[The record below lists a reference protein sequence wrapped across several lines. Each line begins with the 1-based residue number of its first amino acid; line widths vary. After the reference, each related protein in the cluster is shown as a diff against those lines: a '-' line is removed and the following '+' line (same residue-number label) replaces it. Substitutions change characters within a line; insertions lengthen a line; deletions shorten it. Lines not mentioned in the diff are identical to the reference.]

1 MPRFRLVSYRPVL
14 LGIGLALAACDGR
27 EGAVPAM
34 ATGTSEQAA
43 PAAPASAP
51 TETKPPPSPDGLA
64 ASRDPHRVVLAW
76 AKAMSLKDW
85 EAAYSF
91 WNEGG
96 SRAGMSLDQ
105 FRTRWSKI
113 ENPQF
118 DIAEG
123 TTEGAAGSLY
133 YTAPITFIDGTRRV
147 QGEIVLR
154 RANDVPGATAEQL
167 RWHIERLDLQ
177 P

>member
-1 MPRFRLVSYRPVL
+1 MLRFRSMSYRQVL
-14 LGIGLALAACDGR
+14 LGAGLALAGCDER
-27 EGAVPAM
+27 EPAPPSP
-34 ATGTSEQAA
+34 TSEALEQAA
-43 PAAPASAP
+43 PAATVP
-51 TETKPPPSPDGLA
+51 TETKPPSSPDGLA
-64 ASRDPHRVVLAW
+64 ASRDPGRVVLAW
-76 AKAMSLKDW
+76 AKAMRMKDW
-85 EAAYSF
+85 KTAYSF

-105 FRTRWSKI
+105 FRARWSKI

-133 YTAPITFIDGTRRV
+133 YTAPITLIDGTRRV
-147 QGEIVLR
+147 RGEIVLR

>member
-1 MPRFRLVSYRPVL
+1 
-14 LGIGLALAACDGR
+14 
-27 EGAVPAM
+27 
-34 ATGTSEQAA
+34 
-43 PAAPASAP
+43 
-51 TETKPPPSPDGLA
+51 
-64 ASRDPHRVVLAW
+64 
-76 AKAMSLKDW
+76 MSLKDW
-85 EAAYSF
+85 EAAYGF

-96 SRAGMSLDQ
+96 ARAGMSLDQ

-123 TTEGAAGSLY
+123 TIEGAAGSLY
-133 YTAPITFIDGTRRV
+133 YTAPITLIDGTRRV
-147 QGEIVLR
+147 RGEIVLR

>member
-1 MPRFRLVSYRPVL
+1 MLRFRLVSYRLVL
-14 LGIGLALAACDGR
+14 LSIGLALAACDGR
-27 EGAVPAM
+27 EAALPAP
-34 ATGTSEQAA
+34 ATETPEQVA
-43 PAAPASAP
+43 PAAPAP
-51 TETKPPPSPDGLA
+51 TPSETKPPPSPDGLA
-64 ASRDPHRVVLAW
+64 VSRDPRRVVLAW